1 MCSYVESSITDA
13 AYFSSPCKFGKDGVE
28 EVMGFG
34 EICPYEQMWFDKVM
48 HADQY
53 FAIQSSRFTHHIR
66 PSSLNPCPPNA
77 PSVSSSLTFRCSR
90 SSRRRSRRESI
101 LRPRTE

>member
-34 EICPYEQMWFDKVM
+34 EISAYEQQWFDKVM
-48 HADQY
+48 RARVY
-53 FAIQSSRFTHHIR
+53 T
-66 PSSLNPCPPNA
+66 
-77 PSVSSSLTFRCSR
+77 
-90 SSRRRSRRESI
+90 
-101 LRPRTE
+101 